1 MTPEAAWTQ
10 DLYLE
15 LRRMAEGLMAGERGG
30 HTLEPTALANE
41 VWLRLRAS
49 RNASELERG
58 AFLGLAAQAM
68 RRILTEHARRRAT
81 AKRGGAARRTT
92 LDGKAAA
99 PEPVDFA
106 LDLDAALTELE
117 RLDPRARARRRAAL
131 VRRGLDRGDRR
142 DAGAL
147 AAHGEAALALRA
159 RVAAAE
165 DAGGRAMNRWQLQQE
180 LFEETAALEASARS
194 RVLRERAGGDEELVR
209 RVERLVAAD
218 AHPLAALEGTAAD
231 LWLALRD
238 EPAPETLCSTTFGP
252 YRVDA
257 YLTSG
262 GMAHVYRATRT
273 SAGTERRVALKV
285 LRPVLAG
292 EDFLARFQ
300 RERETL
306 AALEHEHVVA
316 FLDAGALP
324 DGLPFLVM
332 EYVEGTPLTTWG
344 RGVPLRRRLELFLQV
359 LAAVQYAHQKL
370 VLHRDLKPSNV
381 LVTAQGVP
389 KLLDFGVATALEPA
403 REGAGVPGPLTP
415 GYASPEQLRGDAVT
429 TASDVYS
436 LGVLLRELATGDA
449 GAAGDGAERARRSLG
464 GDLAAIVQKALAPA
478 PARALQLRR
487 RARRRPAPL
496 PRL

>member
-1 MTPEAAWTQ
+1 
-10 DLYLE
+10 
-15 LRRMAEGLMAGERGG
+15 
-30 HTLEPTALANE
+30 
-41 VWLRLRAS
+41 
-49 RNASELERG
+49 
-58 AFLGLAAQAM
+58 
-68 RRILTEHARRRAT
+68 
-81 AKRGGAARRTT
+81 
-92 LDGKAAA
+92 
-99 PEPVDFA
+99 
-106 LDLDAALTELE
+106 
-117 RLDPRARARRRAAL
+117 
-131 VRRGLDRGDRR
+131 
-142 DAGAL
+142 
-147 AAHGEAALALRA
+147 
-159 RVAAAE
+159 
-165 DAGGRAMNRWQLQQE
+165 MNRWQLEQE

-218 AHPLAALEGTAAD
+218 AHPLAALEGTATD

-257 YLTSG
+257 YLASG

-332 EYVEGTPLTTWG
+332 EYVEGTPLTAWG

-381 LVTAQGVP
+381 LVTAQGAP

-403 REGAGVPGPLTP
+403 GEGAGGTGPLTP
-415 GYASPEQLRGDAVT
+415 GYASPEQLRGEAVT

-436 LGVLLRELATGDA
+436 LGVLLRELALGE
-449 GAAGDGAERARRSLG
+449 AGDGAEHALT
-464 GDLAAIVQKALAPA
+464 GDLAAIVQKALAPVPRERYSSA
-478 PARALQLRR
+478 DELAGDLRRFLASEPVAARRATWAYRARLFARRNRWPLALAAAIVVATVAGWIGSDLRR
-487 RARRRPAPL
+487 RSAEREASRGWGAHAQAKAAARAFEEWIASAAAADPALGAAAAAHLEATLRGRVAELPEAETMVRLALAELYLRLDDRARAALHAERAARLAHSTPGVGEAEKRRAAEL
-496 PRL
+496 LERSGARAR